1 MILLLY
7 AQNKTPTASETN
19 LDTVGVC
26 IPYRMNQYRTYLYD
40 INC

>member
-7 AQNKTPTASETN
+7 AQNKTPTASDSN

-26 IPYRMNQYRTYLYD
+26 ILTRMYFYD
-40 INC
+40 TNY